1 MSKEKILC
9 KLTYEHLDNNREM
22 TEELFLTEDN
32 FESDGKL
39 LIEKFN
45 DEERQRKEQ
54 LPTYKM
60 DIRKFISIK
69 KLEQKIS
76 YCDLKKLNIVSVKDS
91 RGYYDLLECDS
102 CLRIYKRYSLYTPT
116 NLICNP
122 KLICKK
128 CRKEYKTEKGIG
140 KHLELANCEAHPRR

>member
-1 MSKEKILC
+1 MKMLGYKAAEKRLIVRKKIDENVPKIVKGDIFRL
-9 KLTYEHLDNNREM
+9 KQIITNLTNN
-22 TEELFLTEDN
+22 
-32 FESDGKL
+32 S
-39 LIEKFN
+39 IKFTKQGSVTL
-45 DEERQRKEQ
+45 E
-54 LPTYKM
+54 
-60 DIRKFISIK
+60 IK